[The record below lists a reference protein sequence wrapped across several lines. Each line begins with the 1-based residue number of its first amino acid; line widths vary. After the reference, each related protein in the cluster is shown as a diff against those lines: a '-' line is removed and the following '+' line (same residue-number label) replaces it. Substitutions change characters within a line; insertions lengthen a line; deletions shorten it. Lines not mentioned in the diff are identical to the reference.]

1 MTKAARIFLA
11 FAVIAVFSAS
21 LQAQDAEDK
30 KSKKEQAGLRSIEGT
45 VLDSSDQPATGAVVQ
60 LKDMRSLQVRSFIA
74 QDGGLYHF
82 TALKIDND
90 YQVKAD
96 FNGMTSG
103 WRTLSV
109 FDSRK
114 VAVINLKTD
123 KTEKK

>member
-1 MTKAARIFLA
+1 MKPKRIR
-11 FAVIAVFSAS
+11 FACLIAVLLGCA
-21 LQAQDAEDK
+21 LAGQDKRPNED
-30 KSKKEQAGLRSIEGT
+30 ANTRSVQGT
-45 VLDSSDQPATGAVVQ
+45 VTDSSGNPVASAVVQ